1 MTIHIAPHRRLHY
14 AIAIHIMITLLMFS
28 LLATAQIFSSV
39 LAGDV
44 PLNTTDASSIKWGPC
59 GPSVITNPALTC
71 SFFEVPLDYHDPAV
85 GHARLALVKLNA
97 TGDRLGTLFFNPGMF
112 AHVLSVPT
120 SANRSAI
127 QVVLVSQV
135 WTLSTHSPTS
145 SAAYLAGSTTSSA
158 GIRAESDRL
167 PRKSWPAVVA
177 SHACSLRSL
186 AQSGRGLLL

>member
-1 MTIHIAPHRRLHY
+1 MVS
-14 AIAIHIMITLLMFS
+14 LLILS
-28 LLATAQIFSSV
+28 LLAASQIIGSV
-39 LAGDV
+39 LASDP
-44 PLNTTDASSIKWGPC
+44 PLNATKLSTIEWGPC
-59 GPSVITNPALTC
+59 DPSVITNPALTC

-85 GHARLALVKLNA
+85 GHARLALAKLNA

-120 SANRSAI
+120 STNRSAI

-135 WTLSTHSPTS
+135 WILSTHWPTS
-145 SAAYLAGSTTSSA
+145 SAAYQAGSTTSSA

-167 PRKSWPAVVA
+167 PRKSWPAAVA

-186 AQSGRGLLL
+186 AQSRRGLLLR